1 MAPINFTPME
11 LNKDTAN
18 MSTSAVPAL
27 SVLLQVGSLSSML
40 EAAASASINCGTN
53 VTNTSNMT
61 MTLSSTCISFAD
73 GGSSITTSDDCSS
86 STTEQAKTKYQKAVA
101 TTTKTTESNRASTV
115 EDRLKRSRERNRV
128 HARKTR
134 QRKKEQMQSLQ
145 TKAEQL
151 KKEQVQL
158 KTAINEKNTANIL
171 CALFA
176 TDKAD
181 SKSED
186 PRVEALLR
194 RPTADIPDP
203 SKLTGLQPLILP
215 SGSTHSKK
223 NSKVASVPSLQNEEL
238 PDDGIDYELLG
249 KDRTK
254 CTPAELDRIRRERN
268 RMHAKRTRDRKR
280 HFMEEMTDMCKSLE
294 SENIL
299 LRHHLIGL
307 NGGVLP
313 ALQPPLPSLQQQQQ
327 LQQQSVTISPSLPPT
342 SPTNAPT
349 GFREIKRG
357 KRTLDDVS
365 VPVLQKPG
373 PSKPKPATNLGQF
386 GSLLQ
391 AATGASVRTYHPYSS
406 GSDSSE
412 DEGSKSRPMALK
424 RQRKLSASSDEGV
437 SASIATTA
445 ASSMTSIGV

>member
-1 MAPINFTPME
+1 MVRQH
-11 LNKDTAN
+11 K
-18 MSTSAVPAL
+18 TSA
-27 SVLLQVGSLSSML
+27 
-40 EAAASASINCGTN
+40 T
-53 VTNTSNMT
+53 
-61 MTLSSTCISFAD
+61 
-73 GGSSITTSDDCSS
+73 
-86 STTEQAKTKYQKAVA
+86 
-101 TTTKTTESNRASTV
+101 
-115 EDRLKRSRERNRV
+115 SRERNRV

-145 TKAEQL
+145 SKADVL

-176 TDKAD
+176 KNDKAD
-181 SKSED
+181 KAED

-194 RPTADIPDP
+194 RPTDDIPDAT
-203 SKLTGLQPLILP
+203 KLTGLDPLILP
-215 SGSTHSKK
+215 SGAPTSKK
-223 NSKVASVPSLQNEEL
+223 NGKEVADGTISAYSKEEL

-280 HFMEEMTDMCKSLE
+280 HFMEEMTDMCKTLE

-299 LRHHLIGL
+299 LRHHLMGL

-313 ALQPPLPSLQQQQQ
+313 Q
-327 LQQQSVTISPSLPPT
+327 LQRLPQLLLPEQQHSAAISPSLPPS
-342 SPTNAPT
+342 SPTNTPT

-357 KRTLDDVS
+357 KRSLDDVAAAA
-365 VPVLQKPG
+365 PTLL
-373 PSKPKPATNLGQF
+373 KPKPASTKPESTATPTTSLGQL
-386 GSLLQ
+386 GTLLQ
-391 AATGASVRTYHPYSS
+391 VATGTSVRTYHPYSS

-412 DEGSKSRPMALK
+412 DEGSGSERRPLAFK
-424 RQRKLSASSDEGV
+424 RQRKLSASSDEAYSRSV
-437 SASIATTA
+437 ATT
-445 ASSMTSIGV
+445 SSMTSIGV